1 MKAKSLL
8 KVLSLFLVISL
19 LVFSLS
25 SNFSFVNAKAKATG
39 AAWDDVTQFDN
50 KGNTGLDQ
58 SAQNVLGA
66 IISVVQIVGTGVAI
80 IMLLVLAMKYMIAA
94 PGDRADIKK
103 HAVVYVVGAVILFG
117 ASGILGIIKEFTK
130 NIK

>member
-19 LVFSLS
+19 LIFSLS
-25 SNFSFVNAKAKATG
+25 SNFSFVKATG
-39 AAWDDVTQFDN
+39 AAWDDVAQFDN
-50 KGNTGLDQ
+50 KGNTGLDE
-58 SAQNVLGA
+58 SATNILGA
-66 IISVVQIVGTGVAI
+66 IISVVQIIGTGVAI

-117 ASGILGIIKEFTK
+117 ASGILGIIKNFTQ